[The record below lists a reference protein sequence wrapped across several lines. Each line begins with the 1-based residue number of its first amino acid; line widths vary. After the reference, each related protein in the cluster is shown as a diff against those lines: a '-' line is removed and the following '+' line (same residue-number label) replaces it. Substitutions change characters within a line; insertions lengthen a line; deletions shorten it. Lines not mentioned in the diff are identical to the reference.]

1 MPSYG
6 GLVEPSGPKLTLKNL
21 RLVLKILYAGCLG
34 LPAVIS
40 AQFALE
46 MCVAAW
52 NREKFTKTPIL
63 GVQSSSGSS
72 MLVSWQEHVDYLHKK
87 LRTFT
92 NIFYKIQSRPK
103 LKSDIL
109 KPFFFAFFIH
119 ICFTELK
126 FVAILAAVI
135 LINYRKT
142 KQQDSQNTAEY
153 GVAMYTS
160 ECMYAERD
168 HSAAWSVI
176 VSRLSV
182 TTPSYSTR

>member
-1 MPSYG
+1 MSICNRSHARLVDSCRNRSRVLKGNPDLMPSYG
-6 GLVEPSGPKLTLKNL
+6 GLIEPSGPKLTLKNL

-109 KPFFFAFFIH
+109 KPFFFCIFYPH
-119 ICFTELK
+119 L
-126 FVAILAAVI
+126 L
-135 LINYRKT
+135 
-142 KQQDSQNTAEY
+142 Y
-153 GVAMYTS
+153 GVKICGNT
-160 ECMYAERD
+160 CC
-168 HSAAWSVI
+168 
-176 VSRLSV
+176 
-182 TTPSYSTR
+182 SYINKL